1 MLNYLQIIDCT
12 IFRKQKSRNSIPY
25 PEIMQFLA
33 KRNISINWFFLGQ
46 LPESLVDTTSNYII
60 LNYQKAITATAGAG
74 GINDVIDPTP
84 IIIDKQFLNHINSSY
99 KYTEILKVSG
109 DSMEPD
115 IQENSLILIDRSKT
129 DINTPGVYVV
139 NTLDGLVIK
148 KIAIVNADKV
158 MLESI
163 NKEYKTLRIHINDIK
178 IVGMVC
184 GVLNKV

>member
-1 MLNYLQIIDCT
+1 
-12 IFRKQKSRNSIPY
+12 
-25 PEIMQFLA
+25 MQFLA
-33 KRNISINWFFLGQ
+33 KRNISINWFFIGQ
-46 LPESLVDTTSNYII
+46 LPESLVDSTSNYLI
-60 LNYQKAITATAGAG
+60 LNYQKTITTDGAG

-84 IIIDKQFLNHINSSY
+84 IIIDKQFLDHINSSY

-109 DSMEPD
+109 DIMEPD
-115 IQENSLILIDRSKT
+115 IQENSLIFIDRSKT
-129 DINTPGVYVV
+129 DINTSGVYVV

-178 IVGMVC
+178 IFVVYFYS
-184 GVLNKV
+184 VHKSLHVFPHLLNQ